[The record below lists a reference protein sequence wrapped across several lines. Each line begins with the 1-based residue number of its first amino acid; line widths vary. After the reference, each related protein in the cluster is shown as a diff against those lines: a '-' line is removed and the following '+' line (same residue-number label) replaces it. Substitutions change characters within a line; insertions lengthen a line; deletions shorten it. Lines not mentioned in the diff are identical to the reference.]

1 MEDLAKSNYRSPTE
15 TSRSNN
21 RLREG
26 GMLELNK
33 MTAILMSKM
42 RTQEMRSYSVNLV
55 GTEEGGEQNCNV
67 DEGLAHE
74 GPYQAKEA

>member
-1 MEDLAKSNYRSPTE
+1 
-15 TSRSNN
+15 
-21 RLREG
+21 
-26 GMLELNK
+26 MLELNK